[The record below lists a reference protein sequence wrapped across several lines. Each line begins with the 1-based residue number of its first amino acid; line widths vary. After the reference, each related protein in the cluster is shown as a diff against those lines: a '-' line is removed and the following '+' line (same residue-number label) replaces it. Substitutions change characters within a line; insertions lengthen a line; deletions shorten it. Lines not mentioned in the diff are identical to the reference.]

1 MSTLRFLPS
10 ISDSEVITCRRCKTR
25 QYPRNGKCLA
35 CNSILNFGYVVF
47 QTEPSESRSKDQ
59 HKQLAPKVGALLR
72 SLRRRRGIC
81 QSELARMA
89 AGINRSYLSK
99 AECGRTLLRLDSLLT
114 LLQALG
120 LTAVILRFEATG
132 ARSVPKVNHNSQL

>member
-1 MSTLRFLPS
+1 MSILRFLPS
-10 ISDSEVITCRRCKTR
+10 ISDSEVITCGRCNTR
-25 QYPRNGKCLA
+25 QFPRNGKCIR
-35 CNSILNFGYVVF
+35 CHCTLNVAYLVF
-47 QTEPSESRSKDQ
+47 QTEPSSEDRSENP
-59 HKQLAPKVGALLR
+59 HKKLAHKVGALLR

-89 AGINRSYLSK
+89 AGIDRSYLSK

-132 ARSVPKVNHNSQL
+132 ARSVPKIKSR